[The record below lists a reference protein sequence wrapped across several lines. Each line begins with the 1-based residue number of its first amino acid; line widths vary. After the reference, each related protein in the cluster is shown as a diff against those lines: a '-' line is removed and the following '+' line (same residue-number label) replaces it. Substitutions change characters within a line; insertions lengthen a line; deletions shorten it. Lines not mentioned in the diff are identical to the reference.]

1 VYVNQS
7 FFCVIQYLT
16 YYRAIHTYNDKGTTA
31 RHARPRDHL
40 VIYSGDKQPE
50 LIQGES
56 KAVLARPPIRIT
68 LDPKAQPLRPASR
81 LSLLKL
87 HTVEHNIPVG
97 LIGKVIPRDVDR
109 LKKYSAEAI
118 GGVARTDG
126 GSLEDVAEED
136 T

>member
-1 VYVNQS
+1 
-7 FFCVIQYLT
+7 
-16 YYRAIHTYNDKGTTA
+16 
-31 RHARPRDHL
+31 
-40 VIYSGDKQPE
+40 
-50 LIQGES
+50 
-56 KAVLARPPIRIT
+56 
-68 LDPKAQPLRPASR
+68 
-81 LSLLKL
+81 L